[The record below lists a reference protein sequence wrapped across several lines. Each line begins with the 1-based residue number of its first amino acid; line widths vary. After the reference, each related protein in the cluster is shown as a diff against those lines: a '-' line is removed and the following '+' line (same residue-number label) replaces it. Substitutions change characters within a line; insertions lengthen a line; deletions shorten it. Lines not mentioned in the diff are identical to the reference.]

1 MSTIP
6 RVSSAVLGEPA
17 HFGSVLAH
25 QPILAKLFGEVYGAF
40 WNSDVLAARVKEL
53 CRMRNARITQCGFC
67 RQVRFDKPF
76 REGLDERAIADVTDD
91 YLQSSVLSAA
101 EKAALRFTDA
111 LIHDP
116 ALLDGGARDELHRRF
131 SAAQIEELGIGVALF
146 LALAKV
152 LITLGL
158 EPDEMGTTVLPTPRL
173 AEATLAHGR
182 DLADLFRAFHEAPA
196 AEALLDPAIAEAVSQ
211 SIARIHEGAPAP
223 CSSAD
228 PRVNAVRLFVE
239 KLPFAHHTIS
249 DDEAKTARDALGEAG
264 FVALTVHA
272 ALCDS
277 LCRLGPVMESVRLP
291 AEAIPAS

>member
-25 QPILAKLFGEVYGAF
+25 QPVLATLFGEVYGAF
-40 WNSDVLAARVKEL
+40 WNSDVLSARTKEL

-67 RQVRFDKPF
+67 RQVRFDKALNA
-76 REGLDERAIADVTDD
+76 GLDERAIADVTDD
-91 YLQSSVLSAA
+91 YPQSSVLSPA
-101 EKAALRFTDA
+101 EKAALRFTDS

-116 ALLDGGARDELHRRF
+116 ALLDGAARDDLHRHF

-158 EPDEMGTTVLPTPRL
+158 EPDEMGTTVLPTPQITGAAFADPR
-173 AEATLAHGR
+173 TLGER
-182 DLADLFRAFHEAPA
+182 FRAFHQAPVAQALLAPA
-196 AEALLDPAIAEAVSQ
+196 LAEAVSTR
-211 SIARIHEGAPAP
+211 IAQIHHGAIAPAV
-223 CSSAD
+223 SD
-228 PRVNAVRLFVE
+228 PLVQAVLPFVD
-239 KLPFAHHTIS
+239 KLPFAHHAIS
-249 DDEAKTARDALGEAG
+249 DDEAAMARDALGEAE
-264 FVALTVHA
+264 FVALAVHA
-272 ALCDS
+272 ALCDA
-277 LCRLGPVMESVRLP
+277 LCRFGPVMETARLP